1 MKKSIA
7 ALAIAGSF
15 FAAGAANA
23 TAFTSTSPFGVDVT
37 TVGASTVGGI
47 VVDLVGANGNHVVSQ
62 LSASSLYIGYADAN
76 PFTVGVQTGF
86 SSAVLGALGGGLSKA
101 AIRFSLHDGD
111 SAAGNFD
118 FNNNTLL
125 VNGVSFG
132 NWSSV
137 VTENTTGSGAASFY
151 GFSGGGFRD
160 NILDT
165 GWFSSTDA
173 GLLGNL
179 FASLNNLHQLTFQ
192 VHDTDPFDNYYD
204 FRQGLNGSVIN
215 VGQGPVVTPPSNV
228 PEPASLSLLG
238 LGLLGMGAM
247 RRRKAAK

>member
-1 MKKSIA
+1 MKKSAI
-7 ALAIAGSF
+7 ALAIAGLL

-23 TAFTSTSPFGVDVT
+23 TPFTSTSPFGLDVT
-37 TVGASTVGGI
+37 TVGATTVGGI
-47 VVDLVGANGNHVVSQ
+47 VVDLVGANGAHVVSQ
-62 LSASSLYIGYADAN
+62 LSASSLYVGYANAN
-76 PFTVGVQTGF
+76 PFTVGTQTGF
-86 SSAVLGALGGGLSKA
+86 SSATLSALGGGLSKA
-101 AIRFSLHDGD
+101 AFRFSLSDGD

-118 FNNNTLL
+118 YNDNTLL
-125 VNGVSFG
+125 VNGLNFG

-137 VTENTTGSGAASFY
+137 NAQNTSSTGVAGAY

-160 NILDT
+160 NLLDT

-173 GLLGNL
+173 GLLSSL
-179 FASLNNLHQLTFQ
+179 FSTLNNLHQLTFQ
-192 VHDTDPFDNYYD
+192 VYDRDPGDNYYD
-204 FRQGLNGSVIN
+204 FRQGLNGNVIN
-215 VGQGPVVTPPSNV
+215 VGQAPVVTPPTNV